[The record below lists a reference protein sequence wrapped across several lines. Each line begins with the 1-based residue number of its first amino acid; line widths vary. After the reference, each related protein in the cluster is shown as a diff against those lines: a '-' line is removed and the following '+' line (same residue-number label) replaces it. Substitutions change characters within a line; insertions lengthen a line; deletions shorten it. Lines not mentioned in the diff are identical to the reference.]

1 MRSCPPELLR
11 KLLCMKEIDFYS
23 LQKEGTP
30 TDLEGIMDLGSHLTD
45 FAETA
50 ALINSLDIVVT
61 VDTAMAHLAGA
72 LGKPVW
78 VMLGNTADWRYF
90 LERNDSPWYPQMRLF
105 RQKRPGAW
113 ADLISDVAKALR
125 VWAAA

>member
-1 MRSCPPELLR
+1 M
-11 KLLCMKEIDFYS
+11 
-23 LQKEGTP
+23 QKEGTP